1 MSKHHFLIF
10 KGTKC
15 EQLELISKQF
25 EKEKQILIRNLEELR
40 VKLEKSEEES
50 AVLKNNIA
58 QRTNQFQT
66 IQEELLEKAA
76 KSCRLEREVSEN
88 KDVCS

>member
-1 MSKHHFLIF
+1 MSKHQCLIF
-10 KGTKC
+10 KGTKR

-25 EKEKQILIRNLEELR
+25 EKEKQILNKNLEELR
-40 VKLEKSEEES
+40 IKLEKSEEES

-66 IQEELLEKAA
+66 IQEELLEKAS
-76 KSCRLEREVSEN
+76 KSCHLEREVS
-88 KDVCS
+88 